1 MKQPADSIENRA
13 KRLRLIRQFLRLSRP
28 ALEKK
33 YAIAACSLQ
42 NWEQGRYGG
51 LSEKGARKVVRAFAA
66 EGVECTMEWL
76 LYGVGKNPIT
86 PQARPFQ
93 SKITK
98 SHSTEAEI
106 IAKELQTFHSL
117 NMNAVDCVM
126 QDDGMLPIYLPGD
139 HLAGVRFFSSD
150 INKAIGLSCIAQ
162 TTEGDIFVRLLEEG
176 DISNRYNLIV
186 INPHTTL
193 RNVKNIELLSVAPIL
208 WMRRK
213 GIN

>member
-1 MKQPADSIENRA
+1 MMQPADSIENRA

-42 NWEQGRYGG
+42 NWEQARYGG

-66 EGVECTMEWL
+66 EGVECTIEWL
-76 LYGVGKNPIT
+76 LYGVGKNPIA
-86 PQARPFQ
+86 PQARPLH

-98 SHSTEAEI
+98 HYSTEAET
-106 IAKELQTFHSL
+106 IAKEIQTFHSL
-117 NMNAVDCVM
+117 NRNAVDCVM
-126 QDDGMLPIYLPGD
+126 QDDGMLPAFLPGD
-139 HLAGVRFFSSD
+139 HLAGIRYFSSD
-150 INKAIGLSCIAQ
+150 ISKAIGLTCIAQ
-162 TTEGDIFVRLLEEG
+162 TTEGDIFVRVLEEG
-176 DISNRYNLIV
+176 DVPNRYNLII

-193 RNVKNIELLSVAPIL
+193 RHVKNIELLSVAPVL

-213 GIN
+213 RID